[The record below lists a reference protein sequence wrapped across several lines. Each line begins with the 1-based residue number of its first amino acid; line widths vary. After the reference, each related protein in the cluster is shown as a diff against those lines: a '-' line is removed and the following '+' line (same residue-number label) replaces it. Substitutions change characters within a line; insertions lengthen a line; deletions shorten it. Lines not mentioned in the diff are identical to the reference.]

1 MLSPAFIDLCAVQ
14 VLSVAFCTS
23 LCSRGLEHV
32 LNPAVQHTAAL
43 RVLNLGGLL
52 LEWPL
57 VRLLARLPVLSW
69 LNVTDTTLDGVVPAG
84 CGGGAGR
91 ETAARVLQKPR
102 GVGLRC
108 YEYVAPVG
116 VLPGL
121 APSAVPRVSL
131 SMGVTA
137 GAAGGGADGEGLYEG
152 DGLFARLET
161 LHSDRCNGVS
171 ALIRFIALRCDG
183 RALRR
188 VTLSGDEVHGADLLL
203 LAQVN
208 PNLAR
213 FACADPW
220 LR

>member
-131 SMGVTA
+131 SVGVTA
-137 GAAGGGADGEGLYEG
+137 GAAGGPPPPPPL
-152 DGLFARLET
+152 
-161 LHSDRCNGVS
+161 V
-171 ALIRFIALRCDG
+171 
-183 RALRR
+183 
-188 VTLSGDEVHGADLLL
+188 LSGHAASLT
-203 LAQVN
+203 
-208 PNLAR
+208 PY
-213 FACADPW
+213 
-220 LR
+220 